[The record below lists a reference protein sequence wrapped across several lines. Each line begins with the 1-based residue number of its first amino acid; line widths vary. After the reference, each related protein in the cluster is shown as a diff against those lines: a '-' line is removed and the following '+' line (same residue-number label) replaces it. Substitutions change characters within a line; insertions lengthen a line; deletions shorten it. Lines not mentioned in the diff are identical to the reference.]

1 MGKRAPNLLNPR
13 KLSYD
18 YVLESTGE
26 KNLAEYENIDKQAD
40 LLNPKDRALY
50 QQMKLGTLREF
61 HFLKHILECYSSQKP
76 KAKMLSLFAI
86 SAYALLFLDK
96 VPDYAIFSEIK
107 KIAEFLHLS
116 ESEMKYLHACLKRVE
131 REKDF
136 WLKKKKT
143 ALENNRKTENDLIL
157 MSLHDSILDTIALG
171 VGRDKAIDCYVAMK
185 NPIKIMGFKMFEEI
199 NNPIQSKLE
208 VLLEEIAVEDLA
220 EDKLVVQAEVSRFVS
235 NRFAGLVEGCQ
246 NQDKISVLEIATGKG
261 GKFFSTIDMLYR
273 KNPKILSKLTWLATD
288 SSQGQLDIFKKA
300 VVQKLRKT
308 EVDLKV
314 KRVDYV
320 SHEIREEKK
329 YDLIF
334 IDAPCSGLGTLS
346 KHPEIGL
353 FFKAE
358 FLNLVDSCVETQK
371 YMLNAAAAQLKSG
384 GKILYSV
391 CSLTRQETT
400 DVERFATSELGLK
413 RVEAKLFIPGFD
425 PAPES
430 EGFYY
435 TILCA

>member
-50 QQMKLGTLREF
+50 QHIKLGTLREF

-136 WLKKKKT
+136 WLKKKQT
-143 ALENNRKTENDLIL
+143 ALASNRKTENDLVL
-157 MSLHDSILDTIALG
+157 MSLHDSILDTIAMG
-171 VGRDKAIDCYVAMK
+171 VGRDKAIDCYLAMK
-185 NPIKIMGFKMFEEI
+185 KPHKMLGFKMFEEI
-199 NNPIQSKLE
+199 KNPIPSKLE
-208 VLLEEIAVEDLA
+208 VLLEEVSA
-220 EDKLVVQAEVSRFVS
+220 EELGNDKLVVQAEVSRFVS
-235 NRFAGLVEGCQ
+235 DRFARLIDEYK

-261 GKFFSTIDMLYR
+261 GKFFSTVDILFR
-273 KNPKILSKLTWLATD
+273 KNPKILSKLSWLATD
-288 SSQGQLDIFKKA
+288 SSQGQLDLFRKA

-320 SHEIREEKK
+320 SHELKEEKK
-329 YDLIF
+329 YDLVF
-334 IDAPCSGLGTLS
+334 VDAPCSGLGTMS

-353 FFKAE
+353 YFKAE
-358 FLNLVDSCVETQK
+358 FLNLVDECVETQK
-371 YMLNAAAAQLKSG
+371 YMLHSAANQLKPG

-400 DVERFATSELGLK
+400 DIERFALSELGLK
-413 RVEAKLFIPGFD
+413 RVESKLFIPGFD

-435 TILCA
+435 TILST

>member
-61 HFLKHILECYSSQKP
+61 HFLKHIIECYSSQKP

-136 WLKKKKT
+136 WLKKKQT
-143 ALENNRKTENDLIL
+143 ALDSKRKTENDFVLL
-157 MSLHDSILDTIALG
+157 SLHDSILDIISMG
-171 VGRDKAIDCYVAMK
+171 VGRDKAVDAYLAMK
-185 NPIKIMGFKMFEEI
+185 NPQKMMGFKMFEEVKS
-199 NNPIQSKLE
+199 PIQSKLE
-208 VLLEEIAVEDLA
+208 VILEEIAAEDLTN
-220 EDKLVVQAEVSRFVS
+220 EKIVVQAEVSRFVS
-235 NRFAGLVEGCQ
+235 DRFAKLISDLG

-261 GKFFSTIDMLYR
+261 GKFFSTVDMLHR
-273 KNPKILSKLTWLATD
+273 RNPKILSKLSWLATD
-288 SSQGQLDIFKKA
+288 SSQGQLDLFRKA

-314 KRVDYV
+314 KRVDYIA
-320 SHEIREEKK
+320 HEMKEEKK
-329 YDLIF
+329 YDLVF
-334 IDAPCSGLGTLS
+334 VDAPCSGLGTLA

-353 FFKAE
+353 YFKAE
-358 FLNLVDSCVETQK
+358 FLNLVDDCVETQRA
-371 YMLNAAAAQLKSG
+371 MIDSAVAQLKPG

-391 CSLTRQETT
+391 CTLTRQETS
-400 DVERFATSELGLK
+400 DIEKYAQSEHGIK
-413 RVEAKLFIPGFD
+413 RVEAKMFIPGFD

-435 TILCA
+435 TILST